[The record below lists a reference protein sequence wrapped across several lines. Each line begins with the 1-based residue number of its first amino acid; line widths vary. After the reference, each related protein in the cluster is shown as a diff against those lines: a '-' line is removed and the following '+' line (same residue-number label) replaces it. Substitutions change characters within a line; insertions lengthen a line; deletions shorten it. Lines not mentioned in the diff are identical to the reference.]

1 MDASDFLASRFE
13 EHRSRLTAVAH
24 RMLGTR
30 AEADDALQEA
40 WLRLSRTVTGDAHTG
55 DTGTGDIDTGDI
67 DTGDIDTG
75 DIDNLGGWLTTVV
88 GRICLDLL
96 RARAARREDPL
107 ERLPDPVIGR
117 DDRGDPEQQA
127 LIADSVGLALLV
139 VLESLS
145 PAERLAFV
153 LHDMFAVPFE
163 EIATIVDRSPATA
176 KKLASRAR
184 QRVRGTAPP
193 ADPDPSRHRQAVEA
207 FLTAA
212 RGGDYTALLAILDPD
227 VVMRIDAG
235 AGAGGGMW
243 TIRGAAEV
251 AGRAGSFQRF
261 TAGHAVERV
270 LVNGAPGLAG
280 MRDGRPISI
289 MSFTVSGGRIIA
301 LDIFADPDRV
311 ARLDAAGGGPSAKI
325 M

>member
-1 MDASDFLASRFE
+1 
-13 EHRSRLTAVAH
+13 
-24 RMLGTR
+24 
-30 AEADDALQEA
+30 
-40 WLRLSRTVTGDAHTG
+40 
-55 DTGTGDIDTGDI
+55 
-67 DTGDIDTG
+67 
-75 DIDNLGGWLTTVV
+75 V
-88 GRICLDLL
+88 G
-96 RARAARREDPL
+96 
-107 ERLPDPVIGR
+107 
-117 DDRGDPEQQA
+117 
-127 LIADSVGLALLV
+127 S

-193 ADPDPSRHRQAVEA
+193 ADPDPNRHRQAVEA

-243 TIRGAAEV
+243 TIRGAAAV

-261 TAGHAVERV
+261 TAGHDVEQV
-270 LVNGAPGLAG
+270 LVNGALGLAG

-289 MSFTVSGGRIIA
+289 MGFTVSGGRIAA

-311 ARLDAAGGGPSAKI
+311 ARLDTAGGGSSAEI